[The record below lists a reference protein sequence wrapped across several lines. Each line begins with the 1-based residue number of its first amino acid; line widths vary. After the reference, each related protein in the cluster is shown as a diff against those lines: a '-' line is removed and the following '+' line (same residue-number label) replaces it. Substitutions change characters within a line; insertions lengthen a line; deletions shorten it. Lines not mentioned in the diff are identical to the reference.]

1 MIGPEPVQDKP
12 EGTLVWSGLRDLKAA
27 HAESPTACPSV
38 IANITEEVKGA
49 DMPLAPVVVLFFF
62 LTWVDCLM
70 NDQSDLFYETMDALL
85 LLFSCQVVSDSLR
98 PHGPQHTRP
107 PCPLLSPRVC
117 PNSCPLNQW
126 CHPTISSS
134 VFPFSSCLQSYPAS
148 GSFQMSQF
156 FTSGGQNIGVSASAT
171 VPPINIQD
179 WSSLGWTHRISLQ
192 SKGLS
197 RIFSNTIAQK
207 HQFFYAQ
214 VSL

>member
-1 MIGPEPVQDKP
+1 MEYLSICLCNLWFLS
-12 EGTLVWSGLRDLKAA
+12 LVSYNFLCTVIL
-27 HAESPTACPSV
+27 SPSV
-38 IANITEEVKGA
+38 QFGHSVMSN
-49 DMPLAPVVVLFFF
+49 
-62 LTWVDCLM
+62 
-70 NDQSDLFYETMDALL
+70 
-85 LLFSCQVVSDSLR
+85 SLQ
-98 PHGPQHTRP
+98 PHKLQHTRP
-107 PCPLLSPRVC
+107 PCPSPNPGVH
-117 PNSCPLNQW
+117 PNPCPLSQW

-134 VFPFSSCLQSYPAS
+134 VFPFSSCPQSSPTT

-156 FTSGGQNIGVSASAT
+156 FTSSGQGIGVSASAT